1 MSSNTSIDLDDP
13 ASLSDPAA
21 YFGAARER
29 GEVQWSDVH
38 RGWMVI
44 SHAAVEAGLRDNEL
58 LSSDRQAAFARV
70 AAGRSAAFQR
80 VTELLSGWMNFRD
93 PPVQTR
99 LREPVRAAFSPRAVA
114 AFEPEISAIVHE
126 VADALDLESA
136 DLNHDFARPI
146 PALVIGAILGVPPAD
161 RHRFYDWS
169 HDLGQ
174 LVFSINPSAAPE
186 ESVARATGEFI
197 DFFSAVI
204 ARERRE
210 PSGTLLSAMVANAGE
225 ELTPLELV
233 GACTVLLF
241 GGHETTTTLLVNAIG
256 ILLERPPLL
265 AWLRAH
271 PEADSKAVEEFLRVQ
286 GPARAIP
293 RKIMADHERAGQ
305 QLRAGQNIF
314 LCVAAANHDQSVFP
328 EPSAIDLLR
337 DPNPHLGF
345 GWGVHYCLGATL
357 ARLEARIALRTLLDR
372 FPAMTPIGAIPGPRA
387 SALGYGRRPLRAR
400 LGPPQTADP

>member
-1 MSSNTSIDLDDP
+1 MGSNTSINLDDP
-13 ASLSDPAA
+13 ASLADPAG
-21 YFGAARER
+21 YFGLARER

-44 SHAAVEAGLRDNEL
+44 SHAAVEAGLRDNEV
-58 LSSDRQAAFARV
+58 LSSDRKGAFSRAAT
-70 AAGRSAAFQR
+70 GRSAAFQR

-93 PPVQTR
+93 PPAQTR
-99 LREPVRAAFSPRAVA
+99 LREPVRAAFSPRAVN
-114 AFEPEISAIVHE
+114 AFEPEIRSIVE
-126 VADALDLESA
+126 GVAAELDLESA
-136 DLNHDFARPI
+136 DLNHGFARPI
-146 PALVIGAILGVPPAD
+146 PALVIGAILGVPAED

-174 LVFSINPSAAPE
+174 FVFSINPSGAPE
-186 ESVARATGEFI
+186 ESVSRATGEFI

-210 PSGTLLSAMVANAGE
+210 PSGTLLSAIVANAGE

-233 GACTVLLF
+233 GACTLLLF

-256 ILLERPPLL
+256 ILLERPDLL
-265 AWLRAH
+265 AWLRPH
-271 PEADSKAVEEFLRVQ
+271 PEADVAAVEEFMRVQ

-293 RKIMADHERAGQ
+293 RKIMADHERGGQ
-305 QLRAGQNIF
+305 QLHAGQNIF
-314 LCVAAANHDQSVFP
+314 LCVAAANHDAAVFASP
-328 EPSAIDLLR
+328 AEIDLRR

-345 GWGVHYCLGATL
+345 GWGVHYCLGSTL
-357 ARLEARIALRTLLDR
+357 ARLESRIALRTLMDR
-372 FPAMTPIGAIPGPRA
+372 FPEMAPIGPVAAPRA

-400 LGPPQTADP
+400 LK